1 MHSAVLHCASNP
13 AMHDVLQEQ
22 FSEVLDAMF
31 EVLVKPQ
38 HHIIDQGDDG
48 DNFYVIEKLVS
59 ASFLVFKTDDIL
71 PSLTMTSPPCRCVL
85 SFPEVCMIFSWRR
98 ME

>member
-1 MHSAVLHCASNP
+1 MFQVKHCTCKLALR
-13 AMHDVLQEQ
+13 DVLQEQ

-48 DNFYVIEKLVS
+48 DNFYVIEKSVS
-59 ASFLVFKTDDIL
+59 RLDCFVMMFIFI
-71 PSLTMTSPPCRCVL
+71 SLTMTSIPCLCVL
-85 SFPEVCMIFSWRR
+85 SFPGVCMISSCGRT
-98 ME
+98 E